1 MPLATKNAGF
11 GLPRKISRRA
21 FLKASS
27 FSLLASSL
35 ISSDLFFTPSEAR
48 GAVVRKR
55 LRDLG
60 ITIGELPPGNW
71 NAITDVPGVR
81 VGHQTRIVGE
91 AVRTGV
97 TVIFP
102 NDDVFR
108 NNVAA
113 AHFIMN
119 GNGEMTGLGNVDAAG
134 LLESPI
140 FLTDTSNIG
149 RVMNGALSWFLQ
161 TYPEIG
167 ESVSAPVPVIAETFA
182 DFLHDHRGRHLL
194 DEDVFAAIANAQ
206 AGAVGEG
213 AVGGGTGMLC
223 YEFKGGIGTASRLLP
238 ENHGGY
244 TIGVLV
250 QANHGSR
257 EQLTINGVPVG
268 KEISDLM
275 PHEPKKQK
283 SIILI
288 GATDAPMLPSQLQ
301 RLCKRLTFGLART
314 GSISSHGSGDLM
326 LFFSTGLIVPR
337 NALRPASYE
346 IHGSGAGEVANFEIF
361 NDEFI
366 TLAHQAAIE
375 AAEEAILNSLCMANT
390 MTGING
396 NTAYALP
403 IERLPEI
410 MRKYG
415 HLESKKLLQKNPP
428 ADR

>member
-1 MPLATKNAGF
+1 MPLATKDAVLV
-11 GLPRKISRRA
+11 LPRKISRRA

-35 ISSDLFFTPSEAR
+35 RSTVPFFTPSEAQ
-48 GAVVRKR
+48 GAVARKR

-60 ITIGELPPGNW
+60 IVIGELPPGKW

-81 VGHQTRIVGE
+81 IGHRTRIEGE
-91 AVRTGV
+91 SVRTGI

-119 GNGEMTGLGNVDAAG
+119 GNGEMTGVGAVDYSG

-161 TYPEIG
+161 TYPQIG
-167 ESVSAPVPVIAETFA
+167 DTTPVPAPVVAETSA
-182 DFLHDHRGRHLL
+182 YFLHDSAGRHLR
-194 DEDVFAAIANAQ
+194 DEDVLAAITNAKGGPV
-206 AGAVGEG
+206 AEG
-213 AVGGGTGMLC
+213 GVGGGTGMRC
-223 YEFKGGIGTASRLLP
+223 YQFKGGIGTASRVLP
-238 ENHGGY
+238 KSHGGY

-250 QANHGSR
+250 QANHGGR
-257 EQLTINGVPVG
+257 EDLLINGVPVG
-268 KEISDLM
+268 REIRDFL
-275 PHEPKKQK
+275 PHAPQKQK

-301 RLCKRLTFGLART
+301 RLCKRMAAGLART
-314 GSISSHGSGDLM
+314 GSTFSHGSGDLL
-326 LFFSTGLIVPR
+326 LFFSTGLTAPR
-337 NALRPASYE
+337 DA
-346 IHGSGAGEVANFEIF
+346 EVVNFEIF

-366 TLAHQAAIE
+366 DTAHQAAIE
-375 AAEEAILNSLCMANT
+375 AAEEAVLNALCMAET

-396 NTAYALP
+396 NVAYALP

-415 HLESKKLLQKNPP
+415 H
-428 ADR
+428 